1 MKGLLIALGIAAGAT
16 TAYIVK
22 KINDDRSEEEISS
35 IDDCVVVRKET
46 FKQAAKRKVNEI
58 LVWVAK
64 NSDKVEGIVSAVGMV
79 STVLGVI
86 TTAVQLYSSAKSVFK
101 DPNEELIREVDEI
114 RMRLVYL
121 TPDVEVEL
129 SDEAKKHMSE
139 SWTRDRRNKLSE
151 KVSGKNNPMYGVHR
165 FGELHPLYGKTGES
179 SPRYGMFH
187 SKESK
192 LKISTS

>member
-22 KINDDRSEEEISS
+22 KINDDRREEEVSS

-64 NSDKVEGIVSAVGMV
+64 NSDKVEGIVSAVGVV

-86 TTAVQLYSSAKSVFK
+86 TTAVQLYSSAKSAFK

-121 TPDVEVEL
+121 TPDVEVE
-129 SDEAKKHMSE
+129 
-139 SWTRDRRNKLSE
+139 T
-151 KVSGKNNPMYGVHR
+151 
-165 FGELHPLYGKTGES
+165 F
-179 SPRYGMFH
+179 
-187 SKESK
+187 
-192 LKISTS
+192 

>member
-22 KINDDRSEEEISS
+22 KINDDRREEEISS
-35 IDDCVVVRKET
+35 DDCVVVRKES

-58 LVWVAK
+58 LLWVAK
-64 NSDKVEGIVSAVGMV
+64 NSDKVESIVSTVGMV

-86 TTAVQLYSSAKSVFK
+86 TTAVQLYSSAKSAFK

-121 TPDVEVEL
+121 TPDLEVE
-129 SDEAKKHMSE
+129 A
-139 SWTRDRRNKLSE
+139 
-151 KVSGKNNPMYGVHR
+151 
-165 FGELHPLYGKTGES
+165 F
-179 SPRYGMFH
+179 
-187 SKESK
+187 
-192 LKISTS
+192 